1 MEIKRDRYLNELIKR
16 KNNSMI
22 KVVTGIRRS
31 GKTYLLFD
39 IFYKYLLSNGVEEE
53 CIITLALDSIENEEY
68 RDPYKLYDYIIKR
81 IVDSK
86 KQYYILLDE
95 IQYAITKEELK
106 DKENPPKLYEVLNS
120 LLRKKNVD
128 IYVTGSNSKLLSKDV
143 MTEFRGRGD
152 EVHIFPLSFKE
163 FMSAYEGDVY
173 HGWADYSTYGGL
185 PKVLSFN
192 DRKDKMKYLNNLF
205 EETYLLDI
213 LERNDIEKTEEL
225 ERILNVLASDIGSLT
240 NPNKLERTFRSEAHS
255 SISYNTISKY
265 INAMCDSFLISEA
278 NRYDVKGKK
287 YISTP
292 SKYYFEDLGLRN
304 ARLGFRQYDEPHVM
318 ENIIYN
324 ELKLRGYVV
333 DVGIVEKR
341 IKKDGSSVRTQ
352 YEIDFVC
359 NQGNERMY
367 IQSALSLPELN
378 KQEQETK
385 SLREVN
391 DSFKKIVV
399 VKDIINK
406 TINED
411 GIVFINL
418 FDFLLSNDE
427 I

>member
-16 KNNSMI
+16 QNNGMI

-39 IFYKYLLSNGVEEE
+39 IFYNYLLSNKIKEKN
-53 CIITLALDSIENEEY
+53 IITLALDSIENEKY
-68 RDPYKLYDYIIKR
+68 RDPYKLYDYINERIIDTKIK
-81 IVDSK
+81 
-86 KQYYILLDE
+86 YYVLLDE
-95 IQYAITKEELK
+95 IQYAISKKELK

-120 LLRKKNVD
+120 LLRKKNID

-163 FMSAYEGDVY
+163 FMSVYKGDVY
-173 HGWADYSTYGGL
+173 HGWSDYSTYGGL
-185 PKVLSFN
+185 PKVLSFE
-192 DRKDKMKYLNNLF
+192 DKKDKMKYLHNLF
-205 EETYLLDI
+205 EETYLLDV
-213 LERNDIEKTEEL
+213 LDRNDIEKTEEL
-225 ERILNVLASDIGSLT
+225 ESIMNLLASDIGSLT
-240 NPNKLERTFRSEAHS
+240 NPSKLEKTFKSEMHS
-255 SISYNTISKY
+255 SISHNTISKY
-265 INAMCDSFLISEA
+265 INTMSDSFLISEA

-324 ELKLRGYVV
+324 ELRLRGYSV

-341 IKKDGSSVRTQ
+341 IKKGESLLKVQ
-352 YEIDFVC
+352 YEIDFIAD
-359 NQGNERMY
+359 QGNEKLY
-367 IQSALSLPELN
+367 IQSAMSLSDSK
-378 KQEQETK
+378 KQDQETK

-391 DSFKKIVV
+391 DSFKKIIV
-399 VKDIINK
+399 VKDVINK
-406 TINED
+406 TVNED
-411 GIVFINL
+411 GIIFINL
-418 FDFLLSNDE
+418 FDFLLGND
-427 I
+427 